1 MTAGRD
7 DLAQELLASDEQIAG
22 ITEAVWMSFTG
33 KVIRSA
39 DGQAPAGTGD
49 VTVGR
54 VAVTGEWRGWVLLA
68 CPPQLARSAAS
79 AMFDR
84 PAGELTE
91 AEVADA
97 LGELT
102 NMIGGNVKSLLPGPS
117 FLSMPEVTAGP
128 SSATRIPDAVL
139 VSQVELVCEGLR
151 LAVSLWRP

>member
-1 MTAGRD
+1 MT
-7 DLAQELLASDEQIAG
+7 QELLATDEQIVG
-22 ITEAVWMSFTG
+22 ITQDVWSSFTG
-33 KVIRSA
+33 RPVEAAPREEA
-39 DGQAPAGTGD
+39 LDGGD
-49 VTVGR
+49 VAVGR
-54 VAVTGEWRGWVLLA
+54 VEVTGGWRGWVLLA
-68 CPPQLARSAAS
+68 CPTRLARAAAA
-79 AMFDR
+79 AMFER
-84 PAGELTE
+84 PAETLTDD
-91 AEVADA
+91 EVADA